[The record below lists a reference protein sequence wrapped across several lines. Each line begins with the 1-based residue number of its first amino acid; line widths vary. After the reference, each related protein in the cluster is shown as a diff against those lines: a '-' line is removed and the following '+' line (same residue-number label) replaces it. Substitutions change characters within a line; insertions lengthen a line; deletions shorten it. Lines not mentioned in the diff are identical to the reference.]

1 MNKLLSN
8 KKVLSYIGIFI
19 VVFVW
24 GISPLITY
32 ELNRHYSPTFKVAI
46 SELILILTYLAISG
60 KKIKTLD
67 MSYIKP
73 GLITGLFLALA
84 NISQKIGLLY
94 TTPAKYA
101 FLENLSCIAVPVV
114 LYFLIRKKPT
124 VFTYLSSII
133 CLAGVFILN
142 GVSLDGSLG
151 IGELLCAAAGILY
164 GFNIAGTACYAK
176 KLYAPL
182 YLAVQSVAGLVVSL
196 IFAIALNFWP
206 AGNGNVIEKIVFSP
220 DIKLFVFMVFYVVI
234 TSAFCWIIRT
244 NSLKHIPASAVSVIM
259 PFSAVVT
266 AVASIIAGTDT
277 LSLNI
282 VVGGFLA
289 VAAIIISSF
298 DK

>member
-8 KKVLSYIGIFI
+8 KKVLSYIGIFV

-24 GISPLITY
+24 GISPLVTY

-46 SELILILTYLAISG
+46 SEIILVLIYLAVSG
-60 KKIKTLD
+60 KKIKALD

-73 GLITGLFLALA
+73 GLVTGIFLALA

-142 GVSLDGSLG
+142 GTSLDGSWG
-151 IGELLCAAAGILY
+151 IGELLCAAAGIFY

-182 YLAVQSVAGLVVSL
+182 YLAVQSAVGFVISL
-196 IFAIALNFWP
+196 IFAIILNFWP
-206 AGNGNVIEKIVFSP
+206 SGNGGVIEKIVFSP
-220 DIKLFVFMVFYVVI
+220 DIKLFVFMIFYVVI

-244 NSLKHIPASAVSVIM
+244 NSLKYIPASAVSVIM

-266 AVASIIAGTDT
+266 AIASILAGTDT

-282 VVGGFLA
+282 ALGGFLA